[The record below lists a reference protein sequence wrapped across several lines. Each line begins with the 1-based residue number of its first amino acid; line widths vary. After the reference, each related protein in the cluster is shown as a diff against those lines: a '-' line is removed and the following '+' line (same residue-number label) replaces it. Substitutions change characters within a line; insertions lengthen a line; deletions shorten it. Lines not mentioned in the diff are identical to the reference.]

1 MTIIEHLLRKNL
13 VKFKEYNGILYSK
26 KWKKRW
32 RTYQYEKILI
42 KYKTKKE
49 KKFPKKQKIIR

>member
-26 KWKKRW
+26 NGRNDGGHISTKRS
-32 RTYQYEKILI
+32 
-42 KYKTKKE
+42 
-49 KKFPKKQKIIR
+49 